1 MAKELSEYYSDDMS
15 RSASVVL
22 YETKYLVAM
31 NRTGFKTKIS
41 EFTNL
46 MDAENTAEDWVM
58 GEL

>member
-1 MAKELSEYYSDDMS
+1 MTKDLSEYYSDDMS

-22 YETKYLVAM
+22 HESKYLVIM
-31 NRTGFKTKIS
+31 NRTGFEAKVT